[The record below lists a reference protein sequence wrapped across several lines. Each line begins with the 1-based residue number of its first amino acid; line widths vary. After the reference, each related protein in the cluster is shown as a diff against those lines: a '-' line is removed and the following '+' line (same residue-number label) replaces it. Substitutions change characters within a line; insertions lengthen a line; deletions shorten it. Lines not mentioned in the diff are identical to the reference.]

1 MKLKVNIFII
11 FFIIFSSEY
20 YAQIIGPNNGSLM
33 DIWDLSAQ
41 SGFNRKFTVL
51 KSIKLKTVDVFPTN
65 WNDGCQGDGSTKS
78 TTIDLYKNGLL
89 FSSKD
94 VQVKCGKLAS
104 VDLNFDL
111 NVGNYE
117 LRIRNIKQGSF
128 KVSSDADEKSIAG
141 VISLTDNRISGVN
154 NTYSGVFFNWD
165 IEVKIVKVVPLP
177 DTIKICKGEKF
188 NLEFSAANSEIW
200 TGTEAFI
207 ILNDSTVQFAPTK
220 STVYYFESPSILPAG
235 ENSVVNG
242 DFEKGNTGFTT
253 EYRFNQNIN
262 TPGDYMIGSKGDNAY
277 VNTVDRT
284 LKTNA
289 GKMLVA
295 DGADAIYNTIN
306 NYSMSV
312 WCQTIKVYPNTNY
325 QAEFWATQASNSTQF
340 PSFLHMEINGVDVG
354 NWLTPPSSGNWGV
367 VNGVWNSG
375 LNTSAEMC
383 IKNGVSNSTGN
394 NFLLDDIS
402 LIATEPILAYAKTDS
417 VVVILCDSTVSSY
430 KPEAGIGD
438 FKTHEYNLNCG
449 GDYYAC
455 IDLKAKG
462 AKKYTWSSPSGDM
475 QAITKLNDST
485 YQFCRING
493 GLNIFTPLQYQI
505 IMESEN
511 GLEKDTIQLK
521 INRNKCSEM
530 GGGVSTLG
538 NMEKTLPCG
547 TDTVSLHAKGGKMY
561 VWSSPSGNMN
571 LLTKK
576 NDSLYIFTKPNNSIG
591 NYTYQVVS
599 MWQNPACQF
608 ECKFEQIDTFLLKI
622 NTLDCTCIDTDK
634 DGVCDE
640 DDLDDDNDGILDVN
654 ECMISDF
661 HWSSPPQVNG
671 KTATGKINNIDYTYT
686 STVNILT
693 SSSIYSYNTFPTSF
707 NIPNTKVIRNDFI
720 STNKINFAQ
729 PVLNPTLVFSSIG
742 NGGKNV
748 PIKFSNPVEILFKS
762 GGVTVN
768 SSTQISGQEGY
779 VVLRMNGTYSEISFD
794 YLANESWVNFSFGAD
809 FATFCDTDGDGIPD
823 YLDTDSDGD
832 GCFDAIEG
840 GANFKS
846 SDLDGEILKGEVDAN
861 GVPIIAN
868 GGQSI
873 GTSEDKNKLD
883 SECKPCTPPL
893 AVVTTNTSLHYCK
906 GSEGVILSAQDAGQN
921 ATYEWFKNGVS
932 VSSPSKNSIYKYAT
946 QGKWAVKVAVETCK
960 TLSLEVDVVE
970 DLLPVAEITV
980 NKPTYCKGENGVT
993 LEVKDQG
1000 KDILYEWFK
1009 DGISQGKASKNR
1021 IINNAKAGKW
1031 EVKVFNPNFA
1041 NPDLISE
1048 FNFNG
1053 DLKDTYNNSICTPLN
1068 LSTMNYVDGS
1078 LNWATTSTSGG
1089 GGFQILIPDAIFT
1102 ESDYII
1108 EADFQFSSISP
1119 SWHKIWDF
1127 KDKVSDAGLYY
1138 YNGSLQLYPNPTTG
1152 STKVLPNV
1160 NYNVVLTRNGM
1171 IDSTMSNIMFNGN
1184 YTNESSTR
1192 DLDNNYVPTLLG
1204 SNRVINIFIDDNTTN
1219 TEFCSSGKVSTIR
1232 IWNRNT
1238 ISSTCISKDSIE
1250 IKETD
1255 LPTINLGNDTTIC
1268 LGKDLS
1274 INAPIAE
1281 VYKWNTLATTQS
1293 IKISDAGMYSVE
1305 ITDTNGC
1312 KNKDTINIET
1322 QQCVNSYFNNDTL
1335 IICEGDSIEISA
1347 NGVTTQVLGGTDV
1360 FKQINDSTIK
1370 VSPFKNAYYFIKENN
1385 INKDSIL
1392 VIVKNNPDIFLGNDT
1407 TICKGDILNIN
1418 LTLNGNYLWS
1428 TGETSASIKIKDKG
1442 VYRVQVENSD
1452 GCIGNDTIEIEFKK
1466 LPIINLGNDSTIC
1479 MGDSVVLNAQ
1489 NNGLNYLW
1497 NTGATTQKITVNQTG
1512 NYSVKVT
1519 DDIGCSDSSK
1529 IKIQVNDLPTINLGN
1544 DTTICENTT
1553 LNLDAKNSGLNY
1565 VWNNGATTQKITV
1578 AETGTYSV
1586 TVTDA
1591 IGCLSM
1597 DEIEIIV
1604 NPLPIVNLGKDTIFC
1619 IGGSVELDA
1628 QNNGLNYLWNTGA
1641 TTQKITVN
1649 QTGNYSVKVT
1659 DDIGCSDSSKIKI
1672 QVNDLPTINLGND
1685 TTICAT
1691 AFVELDAKNP
1701 GLNYAWNTG
1710 ASAQKIKVTQTG
1722 TYSVTVT
1729 DEIGCI
1735 GTDNI
1740 FITKEIIEDPYPEK
1754 EIYICEGTQ
1763 VTLEPSFTNN
1773 YKIYWKENK
1782 NSETILVDEPG
1793 IYTSYVES
1801 EYCKETFVIQVFKID
1816 TPMATITDING
1827 KDFYCFDLETTTLTI
1842 QSGESNLIFD
1852 WDDFGRIDEVEITSA
1867 GTYKVTVYNQYCSS
1881 RFDKEIE
1888 DYCTGLLFIPNAFT
1902 PGNKDGVNDVFK
1914 PVVKNIQDYELRI
1927 FNRWG
1932 EMIFKTNDVNEGWDG
1947 TINGKNCQMDVYVYQ
1962 IDYSYNSEFK
1972 GLIQKQN
1979 IGTFTLYR

>member
-1 MKLKVNIFII
+1 MKLKINIFII
-11 FFIIFSSEY
+11 FFLIFSPEY
-20 YAQIIGPNNGSLM
+20 YAQIIGPNNSSLM

-51 KSIKLKTVDVFPTN
+51 KSINLKTVDVFPTN
-65 WNDGCQGDGSTKS
+65 WNDGCQGDGSTKN

-141 VISLTDNRISGVN
+141 VISLTDNRINGVN

-200 TGTEAFI
+200 TGTEVFT
-207 ILNDSTVQFAPTK
+207 ILNDTTVQFAPAK

-242 DFEKGNTGFTT
+242 DFEKGNTGFTS

-340 PSFLHMEINGVDVG
+340 PSLLYMEINGVDVG
-354 NWLTPPSSGNWGV
+354 NWLTPPSAGNWGV

-375 LNTSAEMC
+375 INTSAEMC

-394 NFLLDDIS
+394 NFLIDDIS

-417 VVVILCDSTVSSY
+417 VVVILCDSSVSSY
-430 KPEAGIGD
+430 KPEAGLGD
-438 FKTHEYNLNCG
+438 FITHEYNLNCG

-475 QAITKLNDST
+475 QAISKLNDST

-505 IMESEN
+505 IMESEDA
-511 GLEKDTIQLK
+511 LQKDTIQLK

-538 NMEKTLPCG
+538 NMEKTLSCG
-547 TDTVSLHAKGGKMY
+547 TDTVSLHAKGGTNY
-561 VWSSPSGNMN
+561 IWSSPSGNMN

-591 NYTYQVVS
+591 NYSFQVVS
-599 MWQNPACQF
+599 IWKNPSCQF
-608 ECKFEQIDTFLLKI
+608 ECKFEQTDTFLLKI
-622 NTLDCTCIDTDK
+622 NTLDCTCIDTDI

-654 ECMISDF
+654 ECMISNF

-693 SSSIYSYNTFPTSF
+693 SSSIFSYNTFPASF
-707 NIPNTKVIRNDFI
+707 NIPNTKVIRNDFA

-742 NGGKNV
+742 NGGQNV

-794 YLANESWVNFSFGAD
+794 YLANESWVNFSFGGD

-832 GCFDAIEG
+832 GCLDAIEG
-840 GANFKS
+840 GGGFFVT
-846 SDLDGEILKGEVDAN
+846 DLEAKKLKGKVDVN
-861 GVPIIAN
+861 GIPLIAN
-868 GGQSI
+868 GGQ
-873 GTSEDKNKLD
+873 G
-883 SECKPCTPPL
+883 
-893 AVVTTNTSLHYCK
+893 A
-906 GSEGVILSAQDAGQN
+906 GLSQDASQLSSNCSICIPPNTPTINNNLGDTIQVCQN
-921 ATYEWFKNGVS
+921 NIITN
-932 VSSPSKNSIYKYAT
+932 
-946 QGKWAVKVAVETCK
+946 
-960 TLSLEVDVVE
+960 LVDFV
-970 DLLPVAEITV
+970 
-980 NKPTYCKGENGVT
+980 KGENIRWYNSLESDSAYTIAPLINNNQIGLYKYWVT
-993 LEVKDQG
+993 QTKDNCESEKIGIFYLIKAKPSINVQLNQSTLCSGDTAFISVEPQGISPFILNYFSSVSGEQQVNINSSDKYTLKVFKTDTIRFNSITDSNCSLDTTIVQTVLVKDSIKIKGLNGFRCDEG
-1000 KDILYEWFK
+1000 KVVLKAETNEGEIFWYNTDLGGTELGKGLEFTTPNITSQTKYFVQSISNTCVSERIEIIANIFK
-1009 DGISQGKASKNR
+1009 S
-1021 IINNAKAGKW
+1021 
-1031 EVKVFNPNFA
+1031 P
-1041 NPDLISE
+1041 NPDLGEDVTICE
-1048 FNFNG
+1048 G
-1053 DLKDTYNNSICTPLN
+1053 DS
-1068 LSTMNYVDGS
+1068 
-1078 LNWATTSTSGG
+1078 
-1089 GGFQILIPDAIFT
+1089 
-1102 ESDYII
+1102 
-1108 EADFQFSSISP
+1108 
-1119 SWHKIWDF
+1119 
-1127 KDKVSDAGLYY
+1127 
-1138 YNGSLQLYPNPTTG
+1138 
-1152 STKVLPNV
+1152 
-1160 NYNVVLTRNGM
+1160 VVLKSNYISNDGYSVQWNNTTISDSFIVQSNGKYFIEV
-1171 IDSTMSNIMFNGN
+1171 IDSNLCMG
-1184 YTNESSTR
+1184 
-1192 DLDNNYVPTLLG
+1192 
-1204 SNRVINIFIDDNTTN
+1204 
-1219 TEFCSSGKVSTIR
+1219 
-1232 IWNRNT
+1232 
-1238 ISSTCISKDSIE
+1238 KDSIIITLQAKPKIDLGE
-1250 IKETD
+1250 DIKICKGFTVDLDAGENWEEYEWNTGESSSKISTNQQGVYRVTITD
-1255 LPTINLGNDTTIC
+1255 LMGCKNEDSLNLIVKELPVVKLGNDTTIC
-1268 LGKDLS
+1268 
-1274 INAPIAE
+1274 
-1281 VYKWNTLATTQS
+1281 
-1293 IKISDAGMYSVE
+1293 AGTFV
-1305 ITDTNGC
+1305 
-1312 KNKDTINIET
+1312 
-1322 QQCVNSYFNNDTL
+1322 
-1335 IICEGDSIEISA
+1335 
-1347 NGVTTQVLGGTDV
+1347 
-1360 FKQINDSTIK
+1360 
-1370 VSPFKNAYYFIKENN
+1370 
-1385 INKDSIL
+1385 
-1392 VIVKNNPDIFLGNDT
+1392 
-1407 TICKGDILNIN
+1407 
-1418 LTLNGNYLWS
+1418 
-1428 TGETSASIKIKDKG
+1428 
-1442 VYRVQVENSD
+1442 
-1452 GCIGNDTIEIEFKK
+1452 
-1466 LPIINLGNDSTIC
+1466 
-1479 MGDSVVLNAQ
+1479 
-1489 NNGLNYLW
+1489 
-1497 NTGATTQKITVNQTG
+1497 
-1512 NYSVKVT
+1512 
-1519 DDIGCSDSSK
+1519 
-1529 IKIQVNDLPTINLGN
+1529 
-1544 DTTICENTT
+1544 
-1553 LNLDAKNSGLNY
+1553 NLDAKNSGLNY
-1565 VWNNGATTQKITV
+1565 AWSTSASTQKIKVT
-1578 AETGTYSV
+1578 ETGTYSV
-1586 TVTDA
+1586 NVTDEIGCLGSDAIQITVNPMPVVNLGNDTSFCKGGTHTLKAGNNGFNYAWSTGANTQQITVTQSGTYEVRVFDA
-1591 IGCLSM
+1591 IGCA
-1597 DEIEIIV
+1597 
-1604 NPLPIVNLGKDTIFC
+1604 DT
-1619 IGGSVELDA
+1619 S
-1628 QNNGLNYLWNTGA
+1628 Q
-1641 TTQKITVN
+1641 
-1649 QTGNYSVKVT
+1649 
-1659 DDIGCSDSSKIKI
+1659 IKI
-1672 QVNDLPTINLGND
+1672 VVKELPVVKLGND

-1691 AFVELDAKNP
+1691 AFVDLDAKNP
-1701 GLNYAWNTG
+1701 GLNYVWNTG
-1710 ASAQKIKVTQTG
+1710 ASTQKIKVTETG

-1740 FITKEIIEDPYPEK
+1740 LITKEIIEDPYPEK

-1773 YKIYWKENK
+1773 YKIYWEENK
-1782 NSETILVDEPG
+1782 NSETILVNQSG

-1801 EYCKETFVIQVFKID
+1801 EYCKDVFVIQVFKID
-1816 TPMATITDING
+1816 TPMAIITDING

-1852 WDDFGRIDEVEITSA
+1852 WDDFGRSDEVEITSA
-1867 GTYKVTVYNQYCSS
+1867 GTYKVIVYNQYCSS
-1881 RFDKEIE
+1881 SFEIE
-1888 DYCTGLLFIPNAFT
+1888 IEEYCTGLLFIPNAFS

-1932 EMIFKTNDVNEGWDG
+1932 EMIFKSNDVTEGWDG

-1962 IDYSYNSEFK
+1962 IDYSYNSEFN
-1972 GLIQKQN
+1972 GVYQN
-1979 IGTFTLYR
+1979 KKVGTFTLYR

>member
-200 TGTEAFI
+200 TGTEVFT
-207 ILNDSTVQFAPTK
+207 ILNDSTIQFAPAK

-235 ENSVVNG
+235 ENSVMNG

-253 EYRFNQNIN
+253 EYRFNQNID
-262 TPGDYMIGSKGDNAY
+262 TPGDYMIGSKGNNAY

-284 LKTNA
+284 LKTNT

-354 NWLTPPSSGNWGV
+354 NWLTPPSSGNWGAD
-367 VNGVWNSG
+367 NGVWNSG

-462 AKKYTWSSPSGDM
+462 AKKYTWSSPSEDM

-505 IMESEN
+505 IMESEDA
-511 GLEKDTIQLK
+511 LQKDTIQLK

-547 TDTVSLHAKGGKMY
+547 TDTVSLHAKGGTIY

-571 LLTKK
+571 LITKK

-591 NYTYQVVS
+591 NYSYQVVS
-599 MWQNPACQF
+599 IWKNPACQF
-608 ECKFEQIDTFLLKI
+608 ECKFEQTDTFLLKI

-693 SSSIYSYNTFPTSF
+693 SSSIFSYNTFPASF

-742 NGGKNV
+742 NGGQNV

-809 FATFCDTDGDGIPD
+809 FATFCDTDGDGISD
-823 YLDTDSDGD
+823 YLDLDSDND
-832 GCFDAIEG
+832 GCPDAVEG
-840 GANFKS
+840 GGGFFVT
-846 SDLDGEILKGEVDAN
+846 DLEAKKLKGAVDVN
-861 GVPIIAN
+861 GIPLMAN
-868 GGQSI
+868 GGQSVGLSQDVSKLSPNCSICIPPVTPTINNNLGDTIQVCQNNTITNLVDYVNGENIKWYNSLESDSAYTIAPLINNNQI
-873 GTSEDKNKLD
+873 GLYKYWVTQTKENCESEKKGIFYLIKA
-883 SECKPCTPPL
+883 KPSINVQLNQSSICPGDTAFISVEPQGISPF
-893 AVVTTNTSLHYCK
+893 
-906 GSEGVILSAQDAGQN
+906 ILNYNS
-921 ATYEWFKNGVS
+921 S
-932 VSSPSKNSIYKYAT
+932 VSGEQQLNINSLDKYTLKVFKTDTIRFNSIT
-946 QGKWAVKVAVETCK
+946 DSNC
-960 TLSLEVDVVE
+960 SLDTTI
-970 DLLPVAEITV
+970 LQTV
-980 NKPTYCKGENGVT
+980 
-993 LEVKDQG
+993 LVKDSIKIKGLNGFRCDEG
-1000 KDILYEWFK
+1000 KVVLKAETNEGEIFWYNTALGGTELGKGLEFTTPNITSQTKYFVQSISNTCVSERIEIIANIFK
-1009 DGISQGKASKNR
+1009 S
-1021 IINNAKAGKW
+1021 
-1031 EVKVFNPNFA
+1031 P
-1041 NPDLISE
+1041 NPDLGEDVTICEGDSIVLKSNYLSNDGYSVKWNNTTISDSIIVHS
-1048 FNFNG
+1048 NG
-1053 DLKDTYNNSICTPLN
+1053 KY
-1068 LSTMNYVDGS
+1068 
-1078 LNWATTSTSGG
+1078 
-1089 GGFQILIPDAIFT
+1089 F
-1102 ESDYII
+1102 I
-1108 EADFQFSSISP
+1108 E
-1119 SWHKIWDF
+1119 
-1127 KDKVSDAGLYY
+1127 V
-1138 YNGSLQLYPNPTTG
+1138 
-1152 STKVLPNV
+1152 
-1160 NYNVVLTRNGM
+1160 
-1171 IDSTMSNIMFNGN
+1171 IDSNLCMG
-1184 YTNESSTR
+1184 
-1192 DLDNNYVPTLLG
+1192 
-1204 SNRVINIFIDDNTTN
+1204 
-1219 TEFCSSGKVSTIR
+1219 
-1232 IWNRNT
+1232 
-1238 ISSTCISKDSIE
+1238 KDSITITLQAKPTIDLGE
-1250 IKETD
+1250 DIKICKGFMVDLDAGDNWEKYEWNTGESTSKISTNQQGVYRVTITD
-1255 LPTINLGNDTTIC
+1255 LMGCKNEDSLKLIVKELPEVKLGNDTTIC
-1268 LGKDLS
+1268 SNAFLELDAKNPGLNYTWNTGASAQKIKVTQTGTYSVNVTDEIGCLGSDEIKITVNPMPVVNLGKDTSFCKGGTHTLKAGNNGFNYLWS
-1274 INAPIAE
+1274 TGSNTQEITVNQSGTYE
-1281 VYKWNTLATTQS
+1281 VRVFDAIGCADTSK
-1293 IKISDAGMYSVE
+1293 IKIV
-1305 ITDTNGC
+1305 
-1312 KNKDTINIET
+1312 
-1322 QQCVNSYFNNDTL
+1322 V
-1335 IICEGDSIEISA
+1335 
-1347 NGVTTQVLGGTDV
+1347 
-1360 FKQINDSTIK
+1360 
-1370 VSPFKNAYYFIKENN
+1370 KE
-1385 INKDSIL
+1385 L
-1392 VIVKNNPDIFLGNDT
+1392 PEVKLGNDT
-1407 TICKGDILNIN
+1407 TIC
-1418 LTLNGNYLWS
+1418 S
-1428 TGETSASIKIKDKG
+1428 
-1442 VYRVQVENSD
+1442 
-1452 GCIGNDTIEIEFKK
+1452 
-1466 LPIINLGNDSTIC
+1466 
-1479 MGDSVVLNAQ
+1479 NAF
-1489 NNGLNYLW
+1489 L
-1497 NTGATTQKITVNQTG
+1497 
-1512 NYSVKVT
+1512 
-1519 DDIGCSDSSK
+1519 
-1529 IKIQVNDLPTINLGN
+1529 
-1544 DTTICENTT
+1544 E
-1553 LNLDAKNSGLNY
+1553 LDAKNPGLNY
-1565 VWNNGATTQKITV
+1565 VWNTGANTKKIKVT
-1578 AETGTYSV
+1578 ETGTYSV
-1586 TVTDA
+1586 TVTDEIGCLGSDEIQITVNLMPVVNLGNDTTFCKGGTHTLKAGNNGFNYLWSTGANTQEITVNESGTYEVRVFDA
-1591 IGCLSM
+1591 IGCA
-1597 DEIEIIV
+1597 
-1604 NPLPIVNLGKDTIFC
+1604 DT
-1619 IGGSVELDA
+1619 
-1628 QNNGLNYLWNTGA
+1628 
-1641 TTQKITVN
+1641 
-1649 QTGNYSVKVT
+1649 
-1659 DDIGCSDSSKIKI
+1659 SKIKI
-1672 QVNDLPTINLGND
+1672 VVKDLPEVKLGND
-1685 TTICAT
+1685 TTICSN
-1691 AFVELDAKNP
+1691 AFLELDAKNP

-1710 ASAQKIKVTQTG
+1710 ASAQKIKVTETG
-1722 TYSVTVT
+1722 AYSVTVT
-1729 DEIGCI
+1729 DEIGCM
-1735 GTDNI
+1735 GTNNV
-1740 FITKEIIEDPYPEK
+1740 FVTNEIIEDPYPEK

-1782 NSETILVDEPG
+1782 NSETILVDHPG

-1852 WDDFGRIDEVEITSA
+1852 WDDFGRSDEVEITSA

-1881 RFDKEIE
+1881 SFEKEIE
-1888 DYCTGLLFIPNAFT
+1888 EYCTGLIFIPNAFT

-1947 TINGKNCQMDVYVYQ
+1947 TIHGKNCQMDVYVYQ
-1962 IDYSYNSEFK
+1962 IDYSYNSEYK
-1972 GLIQKQN
+1972 GVYKN
-1979 IGTFTLYR
+1979 KKVGTFTLYR